1 MKRLVAGAGVIAV
14 VLLAWA
20 GPASAHASLESTVPA
35 AGEQVDE
42 PPAEVVLTFSE
53 GVEASLGAVRVYD
66 SNADRVDAG
75 GAHHPDGHGDEVAQ
89 ALPADLSDG
98 SYVVTWR
105 VVSDDGHPVHGAFTF
120 QVGDVATGDTAA
132 LARRLLAADGGSS
145 TVGGLYAV
153 VRFAVFA
160 SLILL
165 VGAAAFCLVAWPEGL
180 GVGRARRLLW
190 SAWGVAVAA
199 TVVSIGVEGAYVGA
213 LPLADVLD
221 PDVASSVLDTR
232 FGRVALLRLALLV
245 AVGGLLLAQRHR
257 TEGAAPP
264 SPLQRVA
271 LAVVGVALL
280 VTPGLGG
287 HASSGRLVPFALATD
302 VVHLG
307 AAALWLGGLTVLLAI
322 VLPRRQPA
330 ELAQVVP
337 RFSALAF
344 AAVAAL
350 VVTGSFQAW
359 RQVGSL
365 EALRSTTYGRLLSV
379 KLALFAVM
387 VAFGYLGR
395 RWVQRGYPAV
405 GGDAVARDDTTD
417 GDTEADRVDGDVD
430 GDVEGDGKG
439 DDEEDG
445 ATVEPIDPEVV
456 VAGYRRSIRVE
467 TAVGVAILA
476 VTALLVNAQPAR
488 SALAQPY
495 SAELVA
501 DDLLVDLTIDPAKAG
516 PTEIH
521 VYTLTSTGAVADV
534 EGLTVELTLPSE
546 DIGPLEVPL
555 ERAGPG
561 HFSAYDYDL
570 PIAGEWEVE
579 VKALVDQFT
588 EVTASDTVTVRGG

>member
-1 MKRLVAGAGVIAV
+1 MRRLVAGAGVIAV
-14 VLLAWA
+14 VLLVWA
-20 GPASAHASLESTVPA
+20 GPAAAHASLESTVPA
-35 AGEQVDE
+35 AGEQLDE

-66 SNADRVDAG
+66 SNADRVDSG
-75 GAHHPDGHGDEVAQ
+75 GAHHPDGQGDEVAQ
-89 ALPADLSDG
+89 ALPADLPDG

-180 GVGRARRLLW
+180 AVGRVRRLLW

-213 LPLADVLD
+213 LPLADALD

-232 FGRVALLRLALLV
+232 FGKVALLRLALLV
-245 AVGGLLLAQRHR
+245 AAGGFLLAQRHR
-257 TEGAAPP
+257 AEGTASP
-264 SPLQRVA
+264 SRLQRGV

-287 HASSGRLVPFALATD
+287 HASTGRLVPFAMATD

-307 AAALWLGGLTVLLAI
+307 AAALWLGGLTVLLTI
-322 VLPRRQPA
+322 VLPRRRPV

-365 EALRSTTYGRLLSV
+365 EALRSTTYGRLLLV

-395 RWVQRGYPAV
+395 RWVQRGYPAAS
-405 GGDAVARDDTTD
+405 GDGAARDGAIGAEAGGEPD
-417 GDTEADRVDGDVD
+417 GADDSGEAEGEGEDRGAGDVS
-430 GDVEGDGKG
+430 
-439 DDEEDG
+439 
-445 ATVEPIDPEVV
+445 IDPDVV

-534 EGLTVELTLPSE
+534 EGLTVELTLPSD

>member
-20 GPASAHASLESTVPA
+20 GPAAAHASLESTVPA

-53 GVEASLGAVRVYD
+53 GIEASLGAVRVYD

-89 ALPADLSDG
+89 PLPADLSDG

-180 GVGRARRLLW
+180 GVGRVRRLLW

-213 LPLADVLD
+213 LPLADALD

-232 FGRVALLRLALLV
+232 FGKVALLRLALLV
-245 AVGGLLLAQRHR
+245 AAGGFLLAQRHR
-257 TEGAAPP
+257 TEGTSPP
-264 SPLQRVA
+264 SPLQRGA
-271 LAVVGVALL
+271 LAVVGTALL

-287 HASSGRLVPFALATD
+287 HASTGRLVPFALATD

-307 AAALWLGGLTVLLAI
+307 AAALWLGGLTVVLAI

-365 EALRSTTYGRLLSV
+365 EALRSTTYGRLLLV

-405 GGDAVARDDTTD
+405 DGDAAAREGATD
-417 GDTEADRVDGDVD
+417 GEA
-430 GDVEGDGKG
+430 EGDSVEEGEGEGPGEG
-439 DDEEDG
+439 DDQDG
-445 ATVEPIDPEVV
+445 GAGDEPIDPEVV

-570 PIAGEWEVE
+570 PIAGEWELE

>member
-20 GPASAHASLESTVPA
+20 GPAAAHASLESTVPA

-66 SNADRVDAG
+66 SNADRVDSG

-89 ALPADLSDG
+89 PLPADLPDG

-105 VVSDDGHPVHGAFTF
+105 VVSADGHPVHGAFTF

-180 GVGRARRLLW
+180 GVGRVRRLLW

-213 LPLADVLD
+213 LPLADALD

-232 FGRVALLRLALLV
+232 FGKVALLRLALLV
-245 AVGGLLLAQRHR
+245 AAGGFLLVQRHR
-257 TEGAAPP
+257 TEGTSPP
-264 SPLQRVA
+264 SPLRRGA
-271 LAVVGVALL
+271 FAVVGVALL

-287 HASSGRLVPFALATD
+287 HASTGRLVPFAMATD

-365 EALRSTTYGRLLSV
+365 EALRSTTYGRLLLV

-405 GGDAVARDDTTD
+405 GGDGVAREGATE
-417 GDTEADRVDGDVD
+417 GDSSDGDV
-430 GDVEGDGKG
+430 GEGEGDDQAG
-439 DDEEDG
+439 DD
-445 ATVEPIDPEVV
+445 PIDPEVV
-456 VAGYRRSIRVE
+456 VAGYRRSIRLE